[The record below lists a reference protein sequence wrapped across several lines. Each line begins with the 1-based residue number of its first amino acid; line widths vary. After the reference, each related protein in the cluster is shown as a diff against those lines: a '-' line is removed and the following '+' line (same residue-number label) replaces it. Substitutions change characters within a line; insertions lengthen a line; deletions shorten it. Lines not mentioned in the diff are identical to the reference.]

1 MKISPLPSTV
11 IDEWHGRQCIDD
23 CQCVGYTRGVA
34 LTEIRLVPSRVKG
47 CCLPLETTLNSSTA
61 EELAAIFKALADP
74 TRVQMVHMLK
84 AASEPVCVCDFTAAF
99 ELGQPTVSHHLAR
112 LKDAGLVSSFKRGVW
127 SFFSIGDDL
136 SPAARQ
142 ALHLIP

>member
-1 MKISPLPSTV
+1 M
-11 IDEWHGRQCIDD
+11 
-23 CQCVGYTRGVA
+23 
-34 LTEIRLVPSRVKG
+34 
-47 CCLPLETTLNSSTA
+47 NSSTA

-127 SFFSIGDDL
+127 SFFSIVDDL